1 MNQSSMDLNHD
12 SVSLIEF
19 SPGPCFELER
29 ISTKS
34 FPSQVKEF
42 FFFQKKKIKAIKIN

>member
-19 SPGPCFELER
+19 SPGPCFELEW
-29 ISTKS
+29 ISMS
-34 FPSQVKEF
+34 HSQVKLKNF
-42 FFFQKKKIKAIKIN
+42 FLKKNNNKSYQY

>member
-1 MNQSSMDLNHD
+1 MNQSSMDLNQD

-29 ISTKS
+29 ISTNH
-34 FPSQVKEF
+34 SQVKLKNF
-42 FFFQKKKIKAIKIN
+42 FFLKKEEKIK

>member
-19 SPGPCFELER
+19 SPDPGLELER
-29 ISTKS
+29 ISMS
-34 FPSQVKEF
+34 HSQ
-42 FFFQKKKIKAIKIN
+42 IKLKNF

>member
-19 SPGPCFELER
+19 SPGPCFELEW
-29 ISTKS
+29 ISTS
-34 FPSQVKEF
+34 HSQVKLKNF
-42 FFFQKKKIKAIKIN
+42 FFKKNNNKSYQY